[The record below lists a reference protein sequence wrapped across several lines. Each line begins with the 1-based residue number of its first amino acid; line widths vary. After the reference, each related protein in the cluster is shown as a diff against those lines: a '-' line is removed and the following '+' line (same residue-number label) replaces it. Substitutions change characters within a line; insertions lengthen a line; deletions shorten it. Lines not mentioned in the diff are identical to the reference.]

1 VGEKEASEN
10 GECEETQGAPERKEG
25 EKKERRAKLQAPV
38 KSKKRQVA

>member
-25 EKKERRAKLQAPV
+25 EKKGKKSQASSSCQ
-38 KSKKRQVA
+38 K